1 MSSRRVYKK
10 VKVNYDYALDI
21 LYVRPIKRKYD
32 SSFEMDN
39 FIFDL
44 DNEKKI
50 IGLELLNA
58 SKKFKIPKLY
68 LHNLKHIK
76 IEINSS
82 DDILKINIE
91 LKSIIRNGERI
102 GVLNVEKINSEH
114 INETN
119 LNMSAVV

>member
-1 MSSRRVYKK
+1 MKENMSSRRVYKK

-50 IGLELLNA
+50 IGL
-58 SKKFKIPKLY
+58 
-68 LHNLKHIK
+68 
-76 IEINSS
+76 
-82 DDILKINIE
+82 
-91 LKSIIRNGERI
+91 
-102 GVLNVEKINSEH
+102 
-114 INETN
+114 
-119 LNMSAVV
+119 